1 MVKIMTIEIL
11 SDEVASQIAAGE
23 VIERPASVV
32 KELLENAIDAEAS
45 TIHITTQDAG
55 KKFIQVMDDGRGI
68 PTAQLPLALMRHA
81 TSKLKT
87 AEDLFSISTLG
98 FRGEALASIA
108 SVSIFELVSTERE
121 QTIGGKISVE
131 GGNLIHIESIGGAT
145 GTTVTVRNLFYNVP
159 ARLKFL
165 KTERTEQKK
174 INELVSRYALAYPN
188 IRFKL
193 VSDQK
198 TILQTSGS
206 GDFREILTDL
216 YGVETA
222 KKMLTVKLDEG
233 DYSLFG
239 FISPISITRSNRKE
253 ITIYVNG
260 RWVQDS
266 TLSAALIRAY
276 HTMIMTGRFP
286 LAVLFVKLPENDV
299 DVNVHPAK
307 SEVRFS
313 QPDFM
318 FSLVQRGVRRA
329 LLSYSSVPNLTP
341 RIWQNKSGENT
352 QDKQMSWTPASFLET
367 ETFQNEQNQKEI
379 INNKDFDNI
388 ESEANEI
395 TNESSFPVNP
405 FEIPLMR
412 LIGQVGL
419 AYLVAEGPDGLYL
432 IDQHAAHER
441 ILFEKMMGQL
451 NNRIPIQNLLSPVSV
466 QLAPHQTVLLEN
478 HMMTLSKLG
487 FDIEQFGPNTYQVR
501 GIPVLLSGINPEA
514 ALRVVVEDFE
524 DDETPL
530 QNTIEAK
537 IAARVCKRGAVK
549 AGQILTRMEQEALL
563 RDLERC
569 NSPRTCP
576 HGRPTMIHLSVS
588 LLEKQFGRKGS
599 L

>member
-1 MVKIMTIEIL
+1 MTIEVL
-11 SDEVASQIAAGE
+11 SDDVASQIAAGE

-32 KELLENAIDAEAS
+32 KELIENAIDAEAS
-45 TIHITTQDAG
+45 LIQITIEDAG
-55 KKFIQVMDDGRGI
+55 KKFIQVMDDGLGI
-68 PTAQLPLALMRHA
+68 AEPQLTLALKRHA

-108 SVSIFELVSTERE
+108 SVSIFEILST
-121 QTIGGKISVE
+121 QKGLSIGGKVTVE
-131 GGNLIHIESIGGAT
+131 GGNLKQVESIGGAA
-145 GTTVTVRNLFYNVP
+145 GTTVSVRNLFYNVP

-165 KTERTEQKK
+165 KTGRTEQKK

-188 IRFKL
+188 IRFKMI
-193 VSDQK
+193 SDHK

-222 KKMLTVKLDEG
+222 KKMLTVKLDEA

-239 FISPISITRSNRKE
+239 FISPISITRSNRNE

-260 RWVQDS
+260 RWVQNS
-266 TLSAALIRAY
+266 TLSAAILRAY
-276 HTMIMTGRFP
+276 HTMIMTGRYP
-286 LAVLFVKLPENDV
+286 MAVLFVNLPENEV

-307 SEVRFS
+307 TEVRFS

-329 LLSYSSVPNLTP
+329 LLAYSSVPDVTP
-341 RIWQNKSGENT
+341 RIWQNKSEET
-352 QDKQMSWTPASFLET
+352 SPDRQLSWTPASFLET
-367 ETFQNEQNQKEI
+367 EDTQAVQ
-379 INNKDFDNI
+379 
-388 ESEANEI
+388 
-395 TNESSFPVNP
+395 TNETRKENLELKNTDSPAAEDQQEKSFSSNP
-405 FEIPLMR
+405 FDIPLMR

-441 ILFEKMMGQL
+441 ILFEKMMDQI
-451 NNRIPIQNLLSPVSV
+451 NNQIPIQNLLSPVSV
-466 QLAPHQTVLLEN
+466 QLAPHQTGLLEN
-478 HMMTLSKLG
+478 HLPTLSKLG
-487 FDIEQFGPNTYQVR
+487 FDVEQFGPNTYQVR

-549 AGQILTRMEQEALL
+549 AGQVLSRMEQEALL

-569 NSPRTCP
+569 SSPRTCP

>member
-1 MVKIMTIEIL
+1 MTIEIL
-11 SDEVASQIAAGE
+11 SDDVASQIAAGE

-32 KELLENAIDAEAS
+32 KELIENAIDAEA
-45 TIHITTQDAG
+45 TFIQIIIEDAG
-55 KKFIQVMDDGRGI
+55 KKLIEVMDDGLGI
-68 PTAQLPLALMRHA
+68 PEHQLTLAIKRHA

-87 AEDLFSISTLG
+87 ADELFSISTLG

-108 SVSIFELVSTERE
+108 SVSIFEIYSTQRGLSV
-121 QTIGGKISVE
+121 GGKVTVE
-131 GGNLIHIESIGGAT
+131 GGNLKQIESIGGAA
-145 GTTVTVRNLFYNVP
+145 GTTVSVRNLFYNVP

-165 KTERTEQKK
+165 KTTNTEQKK
-174 INELVSRYALAYPN
+174 INELVSRYALAYPS
-188 IRFKL
+188 IRFKMI
-193 VSDQK
+193 SNQK

-216 YGVETA
+216 YGVDTA
-222 KKMLTVKLDEG
+222 KKMLTVTLDEG
-233 DYSLFG
+233 DFSLFG

-266 TLSAALIRAY
+266 TLSAAILRAY
-276 HTMIMTGRFP
+276 HTMIMTGRYP
-286 LAVLFVKLPENDV
+286 MAVLFVNLPEHEV

-307 SEVRFS
+307 TEVRFS

-329 LLSYSSVPNLTP
+329 LLAYSSVPNVTP
-341 RIWQNKSGENT
+341 RIWQNKLDDPSSDH
-352 QDKQMSWTPASFLET
+352 QLSWTPARFLET
-367 ETFQNEQNQKEI
+367 EDIQVLQTDDSRKTNPEI
-379 INNKDFDNI
+379 KNTDNHI
-388 ESEANEI
+388 PEDQQEK
-395 TNESSFPVNP
+395 SFSPNP
-405 FEIPLMR
+405 FDIPLMR

-441 ILFEKMMGQL
+441 ILFEKMMEQI
-451 NNRIPIQNLLSPVSV
+451 NNQIPIQNLLSPVSV

-478 HMMTLSKLG
+478 HLPTLSKLG
-487 FDIEQFGPNTYQVR
+487 FDVEQFGPNTYQVR
-501 GIPVLLSGINPEA
+501 GIPVLLAGINPEA

-549 AGQILTRMEQEALL
+549 AGQVLSRMEQEALL

-569 NSPRTCP
+569 SSPRTCP

-599 L
+599 I